1 MGSSSQP
8 AVSSIS
14 AQLETLARELWQK
27 SGAEKFGQTAADF
40 TRVLEA
46 IVRKYLPA
54 DCGAHEIRDLCHG
67 LKAEELGLA
76 QACAAGNESA
86 WEVFLTRYRAKLYET
101 ALSITHADASA
112 RELAD
117 SIYGDL
123 YGTSTRDGQR
133 VSKLASYTGRGSL
146 EGWLRTVL
154 AQEFVNRYR
163 RGKRL
168 VSLEEESE
176 KGQQFEAMP
185 DEQAVTIDRRLE
197 ESIDE
202 ALAAVTP
209 EDRFILSSYYLDERT
224 LAEIARTLR
233 VHESTIS
240 RKLDRITQAIRKSIK
255 AGLRRKGMTYQ
266 QAEEAFTE
274 IDVRDLQVNLRDRLS
289 QESKVATFS
298 KKGIRGAGLRE
309 SEPESH

>member
-8 AVSSIS
+8 AVSANTSE
-14 AQLETLARELWQK
+14 LETLARELWQR

-40 TRVLEA
+40 ARVLQV

-54 DCGAHEIRDLCHG
+54 DCSSHDVRELCHS

-76 QACAAGNESA
+76 QACAAGNEIG

-101 ALSITHADASA
+101 ALSITHEDASA

-117 SIYGDL
+117 GIYADL

-168 VSLEEESE
+168 VSLEEENE
-176 KGQQFEAMP
+176 KGQQFEARP
-185 DEQAVTIDRRLE
+185 AEQSFNIDSRLE
-197 ESIDE
+197 EAIGE

-209 EDRFILSSYYLDERT
+209 EDRFILSSYFLDQRT
-224 LAEIARTLR
+224 LAEIARILR

-240 RKLDRITQAIRKSIK
+240 RKLDRITQGIRKNMK
-255 AGLRRKGMTYQ
+255 AGLRRRGMTHA
-266 QAEEAFTE
+266 QAEEAFSE

-289 QESKVATFS
+289 QESKLATFS
-298 KKGIRGAGLRE
+298 KKGMPGLPE